1 MSGHVYIIRNGEL
14 HKIGRS
20 RRLGSRLNKLKPD
33 EVVCTCLVS
42 DPELVE
48 STLHRMFR
56 ERRLPQSE
64 YFRLTQIE
72 LDQAL
77 SILEE
82 HSLDGLAVARAVAQL
97 RLENVDGQYKVRQ
110 YSSDSTFLPREVIA
124 AIECSQSDASQYL
137 GRTFSDLG
145 DVMRVWESMRE
156 LPGGKILVDGT
167 YTIRKL
173 IESEAIEQRNKR

>member
-1 MSGHVYIIRNGEL
+1 MSGHVYIIRNGDL

-20 RRLGSRLNKLKPD
+20 RRLGSRLNQLKPD

-48 STLHRMFR
+48 ATLHRMFR

-82 HSLDGLAVARAVAQL
+82 HSLDGLAVARVAQL

-124 AIECSQSDASQYL
+124 AIQCSQSDASQFL
-137 GRTFSDLG
+137 GRTSSDLG
-145 DVMRVWESMRE
+145 DVMRVWESMRG

-167 YTIRKL
+167 STIREL
-173 IESEAIEQRNKR
+173 IVSEAIENRR